1 LAKKTRYTPLPRSF
15 YARGVLTVAR
25 DAIGKILVLER
36 ESGVL
41 AGRIVEAEAYRGP
54 EDRAAHSFG
63 GRRTARTEAMFG
75 PPGHAYVFFVY
86 GMHFHLNLVTTREGA
101 PHAVL
106 IRAVEPLEGIPEMAK
121 RRGAVRKRPQPDERP
136 RQAVPRV
143 RHRRGELRRGSLR
156 APALPVGRPPRRRS
170 ALRTCGHRL
179 RRHLGGQALAL
190 LRDRQSLG
198 LARSAPEAHRLFCLP
213 RQTLR
218 YCSRER

>member
-1 LAKKTRYTPLPRSF
+1 MIEKRRYTPLPRSF

-36 ESGVL
+36 DSGVL

-106 IRAVEPLEGIPEMAK
+106 IRAIEPLEGIREMAERRGLSESDRNLTNGPGK
-121 RRGAVRKRPQPDERP
+121 LCRAFGIGAEAYGADLCAPPLYLADGPRGAVARS
-136 RQAVPRV
+136 PRV
-143 RHRRGELRRGSLR
+143 GIDYAGAWADKPWRFYEAGNPWVSRGPRPKRSDSSASRRK
-156 APALPVGRPPRRRS
+156 P
-170 ALRTCGHRL
+170 
-179 RRHLGGQALAL
+179 
-190 LRDRQSLG
+190 
-198 LARSAPEAHRLFCLP
+198 
-213 RQTLR
+213 
-218 YCSRER
+218 